1 MEIKTSV
8 LQFKETRCLKKGRG
22 IRKEGR
28 KKYFS
33 PSSASPFISALIL
46 CSESGRR
53 SSIYILLSVPLGR
66 LDKKGRQPWIF
77 VSFTL
82 SRFEREKENMY

>member
-8 LQFKETRCLKKGRG
+8 LQFKETRCFKKGRG

-28 KKYFS
+28 KKNFS

-66 LDKKGRQPWIF
+66 LDKKGRQPF
-77 VSFTL
+77 S
-82 SRFEREKENMY
+82 

>member
-1 MEIKTSV
+1 M
-8 LQFKETRCLKKGRG
+8 FKKGKRNKE
-22 IRKEGR
+22 RKEG
-28 KKYFS
+28 KKSFS
-33 PSSASPFISALIL
+33 LSSASPPRSVLIL
-46 CSESGRR
+46 CPESGRR

-66 LDKKGRQPWIF
+66 LDKKGRQPFSWIF